1 MTPTFALF
9 AFAIVSCLGA
19 CAALAWAQREENRR
33 AREEMRS
40 FLEQIDRSD
49 S

>member
-19 CAALAWAQREENRR
+19 CAALAWAQREDKRR

-40 FLEQIDRSD
+40 FLEQIDRRD

>member
-1 MTPTFALF
+1 MNPTFALF

-19 CAALAWAQREENRR
+19 CAALAWAQREEKRR

-40 FLEQIDRSD
+40 FLEQIEEKSQ
-49 S
+49 